1 MRQVPYPWGVS
12 RSLWPEWRRESGRR
26 RRGGRVAEGI
36 ISSRSTGRI
45 LLSSGRI
52 RAWWERPR
60 VCQWGVLQLS
70 RMRHWGRSLQLKT
83 RQKTQPNK
91 KKVTVQFSVRPWYKT
106 PRLEVGGSIWIYI
119 YYHLNLCSLVLC
131 VCMYVWGWETHA
143 CSVHGVRVEVR
154 VLHTWI
160 FACQDVAPGY
170 WIGVLGLSSK
180 HLYPLRHLLAIEQY
194 LELVV

>member
-26 RRGGRVAEGI
+26 RRGGRVAEGV

-131 VCMYVWGWETHA
+131 VCMYVWGWGTHA
-143 CSVHGVRVEVR
+143 CSVFMVWG
-154 VLHTWI
+154 
-160 FACQDVAPGY
+160 
-170 WIGVLGLSSK
+170 
-180 HLYPLRHLLAIEQY
+180 
-194 LELVV
+194 